1 MLNFIDV
8 ENEAELNPQHDDH
21 PVYIPFLKAAL
32 SIGHF
37 VIINVK
43 DTNEKLVGQLI
54 RSNPDNPGR
63 VVVCCYLPLFDEA
76 TLQHI
81 NNPVVLP
88 RALSHMAC
96 RNITELVNISKMA
109 TVNAEDI
116 GGVAFIFLECDITG
130 YIYHVQSMQNASYSV

>member
-1 MLNFIDV
+1 MPAIQVRQLMLNFITV
-8 ENEAELNPQHDDH
+8 ENEMGLNPRHDDH

-37 VIINVK
+37 VTINVD
-43 DTNEKLVGQLI
+43 DTNEKLDGQLI
-54 RSNPDNPGR
+54 RSNLDNPGR
-63 VVVCCYLPLFDEA
+63 VVVCCYLPLFHEA

-81 NNPVVLP
+81 NNPVTLP

-109 TVNAEDI
+109 IVNAEDL
-116 GGVAFIFLECDITG
+116 GGVAFMSFWNVI
-130 YIYHVQSMQNASYSV
+130 